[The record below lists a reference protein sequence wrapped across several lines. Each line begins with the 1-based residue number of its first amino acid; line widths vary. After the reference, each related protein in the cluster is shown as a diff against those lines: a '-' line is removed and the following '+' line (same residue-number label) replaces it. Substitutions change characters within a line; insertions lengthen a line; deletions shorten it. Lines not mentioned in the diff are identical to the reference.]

1 MYTIEKTDYGLYI
14 VMGGVVDLDEV
25 QQYIKEKEALL
36 SEFDGPY
43 SMIIDIRS
51 SATPKDELIEIFR
64 QSQER
69 SRDNLLRMS
78 IIVNSPVVQGIA
90 KQVGFQSGIE
100 TLTRVINALKTN
112 DWEEVALRWVKNGT
126 EPDQREFTEVTQK
139 IRVNNHK

>member
-1 MYTIEKTDYGLYI
+1 
-14 VMGGVVDLDEV
+14 MGGLLSVEEV
-25 QQYIKEKEALL
+25 KKYIEEKEALL